1 MKQVIIMDKPAIKK
15 FAIWARNKLIADTKY
30 RAGLVGVT
38 ETAVA
43 EPLPQSNE
51 NVQFFDVGLPQPYR
65 IEDDAVTQRQ
75 RFVAELNKETA
86 KQGSYTAAY
95 QTVVDKVA
103 YTWFNRLI
111 AVRYMEV
118 NDLLPSRTRVLSS
131 ADGRAEP
138 QIVTSPF
145 DAVLDYSPA
154 EQQQIV
160 NLKNDNKL
168 DEAFRLLFLKQCA
181 ALGDCLPRLFEQ
193 VDDYMPLLLA
203 LSFTDKDGVVCHLV
217 NDIPES
223 DWQDAVQ
230 IVGWLYQYYNTE
242 PKEQVFANLK
252 KNIKISK
259 ENIPAATQLFTPDWI
274 VRYMVENSLGRL
286 WSEGHPNFDKSEWKY
301 YLDEAPQEPQ
311 VAQQLADL
319 RKGYA
324 ALTPEDIKC
333 IDPCMGSGHILAY
346 LFDVLMQIYRS
357 AGYGDRDAAA
367 SIVEHN
373 LYGLDIDD
381 RAAQM
386 AYFVVM
392 MKGCHYDSRFLRR
405 HLNPHVYAIQESGEL
420 TADALGRLGKQEST
434 ARALLDGFKNAKE
447 YGSILQ
453 PKVTLAELDA
463 LQEQLREVDGA
474 SDMGSFTDQFVVG
487 QLLRVLC
494 PLVEQ
499 ARMLVQKYDVVV
511 TNPPYMGGSGMNAR
525 LSDYVKKYYPDSKSD
540 LFAVFIERCAQM
552 DKRGGYQAMITQHAW
567 MFLSSF
573 EKLRAKLQL
582 IDTVNMAHLG
592 ARSFDEIG
600 GEVVQTTSY
609 VMRSSHT
616 KGYKGTY
623 CRLIVGDS
631 EKAKAEMFVSGENRY
646 VAEQDNFSKIP
657 GSPVAYW
664 ATNRLMKDFED
675 GVSLSSYAEPK
686 QGMATMDNNKYL
698 RRWYEV
704 EIGKCCFHAQ
714 SLGDAK
720 ESGKRWFPYN
730 KGGDYRKWYGNFCY
744 LVNWEKDGEQLK
756 ADATELYGSY
766 SKRIYNTQFF
776 FKPSITWSK
785 ISSGSFS
792 VRCISDGCLFD
803 VAGCS
808 IFVKENLYY
817 YFAALL
823 NSKIVG
829 AILRMISPTL
839 NYEVGHIKALPIIM
853 EENKEKVVSSLAQG
867 CIELSQLDWDAFE
880 TAWDFQRHPLLP
892 NGGITTLYGMKVGK
906 KAHIESLKSGEAC
919 FSPVGDFIAKD
930 EEEGNTE
937 QGDRYEGIFARLK
950 KDDIRIQA
958 MRQELG
964 VDLEEIPDG
973 QYILLRR
980 NSCKKVPAFCA
991 YGMKKSDI
999 VCGDEIRNINGKHY
1013 ITVTICP
1020 SDKMYD
1026 DFLNENSEGIEKTYG
1041 ATFNVENYDESIQ
1054 KSLQDKS
1061 IRCIESD
1068 IIYDRD
1074 FDTEF
1079 CDDLTNDYSE
1089 LLHKS
1094 KKYSYQREHRW
1105 ILPDKHQVEKL
1116 LLKYQPL
1123 DDSAM
1128 QVDMCNK
1135 GDSYRF
1141 DVEFHFK
1148 KSVKIRDRYEIWQ
1161 RECNDRFAK
1170 LKANEEELNRI
1181 FIDIYGLQDELTPE
1195 VEDKDVTVRRADLG
1209 RDIRSLISY
1218 AVGCIF
1224 GRYSLD
1230 KPGLAY
1236 AGGDWNPD
1244 QYHTFLPDADN
1255 VIPITDEEYFPDDL
1269 TGLFVAWVKKVFG
1282 AESLEDN
1289 LAFIAKALGTKG
1301 TSPRAVIRN
1310 YFLNGFYADH
1320 VKIYQKRPI
1329 YWLYDS
1335 GKQNGFKALIYM
1347 HRYNADT
1354 SGLVRADY
1362 LYKMEQVYESEIA
1375 RMDDAIAHGA
1385 SREVAQATKR
1395 KEKLVKQLKECKDY
1409 DDRLGHI
1416 ALARIPID
1424 LDDGVKV
1431 NYEKVQ
1437 TGADGKKQAILAK
1450 I

>member
-1 MKQVIIMDKPAIKK
+1 MDKPAIKK

-65 IEDDAVTQRQ
+65 IEGDAVTQRQ

-160 NLKNDNKL
+160 TLKNDNKL